1 MDRNEANILVCEN
14 HKLVPIDH
22 GLSIPDTLD
31 ISEYDLCW
39 MSWNHTKS
47 PLTPQCMDFIM
58 QLDPLRD
65 IGMLKD
71 TMPFRDKCLLNI
83 RISTTLLKKGA
94 EAGLSL
100 YNIGSMLYR

>member
-1 MDRNEANILVCEN
+1 
-14 HKLVPIDH
+14 
-22 GLSIPDTLD
+22 
-31 ISEYDLCW
+31 
-39 MSWNHTKS
+39 
-47 PLTPQCMDFIM
+47 MDFIM